1 MLKFSPP
8 IFGRVKSIFD
18 HSTID
23 CVRIWQCNSKTGH
36 PQPSNSQN
44 RSRLAIKLFC
54 TMVLLSWTPRG
65 GEAHLSALLSL
76 LSPLSLSLY
85 LSSLLSNSADP
96 TSAASLLAHA
106 SPAHPA
112 SSAGPLWS
120 SSSPGRR
127 RGPSAELQ
135 LARPA
140 ALAHG
145 GARPACSPRRR
156 AVRRRVVAPTASTQR
171 GEFNGG

>member
-1 MLKFSPP
+1 
-8 IFGRVKSIFD
+8 
-18 HSTID
+18 
-23 CVRIWQCNSKTGH
+23 
-36 PQPSNSQN
+36 
-44 RSRLAIKLFC
+44 
-54 TMVLLSWTPRG
+54 
-65 GEAHLSALLSL
+65 ALLFL

-85 LSSLLSNSADP
+85 LSSLLPNSADP

-106 SPAHPA
+106 FPAHPA
-112 SSAGPLWS
+112 SNAGPLWS
-120 SSSPGRR
+120 SSSLGRR

-135 LARPA
+135 LARPT

-171 GEFNGG
+171 GEFNGGRCASKATTEHGRRRGGGSGRRLACGGALARPASSSGPRRSWRMGGGRRPAQVRGEG